1 MNLTLRDVKEIQDII
16 SGLDDSDHERI
27 YQETDRLT
35 KSSPL
40 PDFIR
45 TFKPDEFTGDAV
57 SFLENYDVDYQE
69 NSAAR
74 FWDEIYERVT
84 VEYAL
89 DIFKRRHTYNKVA

>member
-16 SGLDDSDHERI
+16 SGLSDTDQVKI

-35 KSSPL
+35 KSNPL
-40 PDFIR
+40 SDFIR

-74 FWDEIYERVT
+74 FWDEVYERVT

-89 DIFKRRHTYNKVA
+89 DIFRRRHTYNEVA